1 MMALSPEDPTMPDP
15 FADLIPDAR
24 AFLTRLAQN
33 NNRDWFTA
41 HKEEYE
47 ATLKRPA
54 LLLLDQLAA
63 QLNAKGEQTVTTK
76 LFRPHR
82 DVRFSKDKTPYN
94 THLHMLW
101 QVGKAA
107 LFFGVAPGYV
117 SFGGGVMAF
126 DKEQLTAWRAA
137 LDSDRGGD
145 IADLSLQLATKG
157 YTPDAPELKRV
168 PAPYD
173 KDHPRAGLLRH
184 KSFKF
189 WRQLPEQDQATPL
202 TALQSGAEDLAPL
215 LRLLNSC
222 L

>member
-1 MMALSPEDPTMPDP
+1 MPDP
-15 FADLIPDAR
+15 FADLIPEAR
-24 AFLTRLAQN
+24 AFLSRLAQN
-33 NNRDWFTA
+33 NSRDWFSA

-63 QLNAKGEQTVTTK
+63 QMNAQGEQTVTTK

-101 QVGKAA
+101 QVGQAA
-107 LFFGVAPGYV
+107 LFLGVAPDYV

-126 DKEQLTAWRAA
+126 DKDQLSNWRAA
-137 LDSDRGGD
+137 VDNDK
-145 IADLSLQLATKG
+145 ADEFAELTHALAAKG
-157 YTPDAPELKRV
+157 YAPDAPELKRV
-168 PAPYD
+168 PAPFGR
-173 KDHPRAGLLRH
+173 DHPRADLLRH
-184 KSFKF
+184 KSFKL
-189 WRQLPEQDQATPL
+189 WRQLSGQDWATPV
-202 TALQSGAEDLAPL
+202 AVLQSGAADLAPL
-215 LRLLNSC
+215 LALLNRR